1 MRLRI
6 FLPTVDR
13 PDAATRYPW
22 LLFDSRHAVL
32 REGTTPLAEIPRA
45 EEVELT
51 LPASRVLFAR
61 LKLPKVSPATIRELL
76 PFAVEDRL
84 VADPSHVHAVAGR
97 THVRGETLVAVI
109 DREWLQAMLDALER
123 AGLRPAHAWCE
134 SALLAGGH
142 GDWNLVWGAGRGM
155 LVDDEGAS
163 TTFDHAA
170 SPAFPLALR
179 LALEE
184 AQERGE
190 RPKAIRVH
198 HERSVTLPDLA
209 AWSAESGV
217 HFSPGV
223 GWDDLARDDP
233 WAGAIDLMQGEFSP
247 RRAQGSRVPRAAVAL
262 ALVIAL
268 TQLAF
273 IAADAWRL
281 SSERASL
288 EARREAIFRA
298 AFPEAKVVVD
308 PELQMSRNLAELRR
322 ARGLPA
328 ADDFLGQLSRAARE
342 PGGAARSIEYANGRL
357 VVHRGEA
364 SVAQAAK

>member
-1 MRLRI
+1 MKLRI
-6 FLPTVDR
+6 FLPSVDR
-13 PDAATRYPW
+13 PEPSTRYAW

-45 EEVELT
+45 EEVEAA

-97 THVRGETLVAVI
+97 THTRGETLVAVI
-109 DREWLQAMLDALER
+109 DRDWLQAMLDALTR
-123 AGLRPAHAWCE
+123 AGLRPARAWCE

-184 AQERGE
+184 AQARGE

-198 HERSVTLPDLA
+198 HENSATLPDLA
-209 AWSAESGV
+209 AWSTESGV

-223 GWDDLARDDP
+223 GWDTLARDDP
-233 WAGAIDLMQGEFSP
+233 WAGAIDLLQGEFSP
-247 RRAQGSRVPRAAVAL
+247 RRARGGRVPRAAIVLVILIAL
-262 ALVIAL
+262 A
-268 TQLAF
+268 QLAF
-273 IAADAWRL
+273 VAADAWRL
-281 SSERASL
+281 ERERSAL
-288 EARREAIFRA
+288 DARLEAIFRA

-308 PELQMSRNLAELRR
+308 PELQMSRNLADLRR

-342 PGGAARSIEYANGRL
+342 PGGAAKSIEYANGRL
-357 VVHRGEA
+357 VVRRGEGA
-364 SVAQAAK
+364 VAAVAR